1 MFLSIGIGVKRFG
14 SVVSGIIKKNLQA
27 WFDFKK
33 ADVIGAELIKGGS
46 FDSGDFGLFTVAVN
60 GTGVVSVVSIDGGYG
75 VRIQNPVADSS
86 PANLNY
92 LNALVVGETYEL
104 TYRIVD
110 NSEGLIYIWISVPA
124 VDFPQEV
131 GTHTITFT
139 VPTGSSTTLVFNR
152 TGGGLVDITITD
164 ISLKRVSQFVKDK
177 SPNTNKAELFTGKA
191 LEFNGNDSVVLDGF
205 TSSGDTF
212 TFAFWAKATA
222 SAVSYIL
229 DANSP
234 RFVIMYNYSVLTV
247 HSGSASVT
255 FGAMQLNQFNRV
267 AVVVNGTS
275 VTAYV
280 DGVQFG
286 TTQTIA
292 LVDMSSIT
300 DLTLG
305 SKYDSSTAFFS
316 GSLSDFQIYNEAW
329 IQSDVTF
336 DYNNPNHLVTDNPNT
351 TIALSNLKGY
361 WALSEGSGSI
371 AYDSSGGGNNGTI
384 TGATYDDQQPTIP
397 QLWLMDW
404 SKGSNL
410 VTYSEDFSQWSSN
423 NVLVSGQLAPDG
435 TSTATKI
442 TSTTGTPT
450 TFISGATSL
459 TDTRSIWA
467 RTVSGVGTCNLMTYF
482 GNGDVFNLTETWQR
496 FDVTGWVSTGS
507 NNFYAVDFRG
517 TGTLTEVIVWGAQQ
531 EASSTVGS
539 YIGTNGY
546 AASNAMLIENPNNK
560 GKDVL
565 GNPLR
570 LREGGL
576 NSNGTGWIESP
587 ANTSLD
593 ATSELSLG
601 AWIRFADFDA
611 SYNII
616 LKKYGWS
623 TTGYGMYRHA
633 SGNFFF
639 EEGNATGNTQT
650 SAPIEFTLN
659 EWSQVVVTRESGA
672 GNIKFYSNGELIKTV
687 TSNLVD
693 IGVNTYPLLIGKWTG
708 GAQSGSTNFTGSL
721 DDVFVYDKVLSP
733 EEIKINYELGLKI
746 KRENV
751 AFKARVLY
759 EGGTMEAEKCL
770 ITTIKNLA

>member
-397 QLWLMDW
+397 QLGLMDW
-404 SKGSNL
+404 AK
-410 VTYSEDFSQWSSN
+410 
-423 NVLVSGQLAPDG
+423 
-435 TSTATKI
+435 ST
-442 TSTTGTPT
+442 P
-450 TFISGATSL
+450 
-459 TDTRSIWA
+459 
-467 RTVSGVGTCNLMTYF
+467 
-482 GNGDVFNLTETWQR
+482 
-496 FDVTGWVSTGS
+496 VSTE
-507 NNFYAVDFRG
+507 V
-517 TGTLTEVIVWGAQQ
+517 TLIQA
-531 EASSTVGS
+531 
-539 YIGTNGY
+539 
-546 AASNAMLIENPNNK
+546 PNNK
-560 GKDVL
+560 GYDIL
-565 GNPLR
+565 GNSLR
-570 LREGGL
+570 LRERGFNLDGSGYSSVVMSSEL
-576 NSNGTGWIESP
+576 TAITNGTIQFWLKNSKSTTFVMFNETTTT
-587 ANTSLD
+587 NY
-593 ATSELSLG
+593 LG
-601 AWIRFADFDA
+601 AWNGSGDF
-611 SYNII
+611 YND
-616 LKKYGWS
+616 S
-623 TTGYGMYRHA
+623 A
-633 SGNFFF
+633 SG
-639 EEGNATGNTQT
+639 TVTQYADDN
-650 SAPIEFTLN
+650 S
-659 EWSQVVVTRESGA
+659 
-672 GNIKFYSNGELIKTV
+672 TV
-687 TSNLVD
+687 TSTKITDGTWHLY
-693 IGVNTYPLLIGKWTG
+693 T
-708 GAQSGSTNFTGSL
+708 FTGVDLSL
-721 DDVFVYDKVLSP
+721 FNEFQISNYSTSSSIWLDCIIDEVTIYD
-733 EEIKINYELGLKI
+733 
-746 KRENV
+746 
-751 AFKARVLY
+751 RVLTSK
-759 EGGTMEAEKCL
+759 E
-770 ITTIKNLA
+770 ITNNYKVGLNAHKVGSAFSTEFSSEFGF